1 MLIFFFLKK
10 NIFAIGAIG
19 KIQILP
25 GNSNIKLRL
34 LASLMVLFRK
44 MLSVNN
50 LNQVKTI
57 SLSHKIFLNFYVII
71 FDNDCTQ

>member
-1 MLIFFFLKK
+1 MLIFFFLN
-10 NIFAIGAIG
+10 NIFAIDAIG
-19 KIQILP
+19 KVQILP
-25 GNSNIKLRL
+25 GKSNIQLRL